1 MTLIDYYEDMLD
13 GRTFVACIFIHYMSA
28 DEREEFVSHLIDIF
42 DAEGECINEYD
53 YYDVCEFF
61 GDKNILRELQQYL
74 SSDKLNDLEDW
85 IRKEYDY
92 DED

>member
-42 DAEGECINEYD
+42 DAEG
-53 YYDVCEFF
+53 
-61 GDKNILRELQQYL
+61 
-74 SSDKLNDLEDW
+74 
-85 IRKEYDY
+85 
-92 DED
+92 